1 MTLNNATDICHCPAK
16 PGNEAVLQPTEK
28 PDPPRKKSEYFRTDP
43 TSPLLHY
50 LDSRRTESVQRQ
62 SFKKKTMIKDVWREL
77 MGKGLTKFKTS
88 FQFMFFMSKR
98 WTSPILDFLNFLL

>member
-1 MTLNNATDICHCPAK
+1 MTLNNATDICHFNTISRNEVVIVAK

-50 LDSRRTESVQRQ
+50 LDSRRTEYVQPQ
-62 SFKKKTMIKDVWREL
+62 SFKKNDDQRCIAGTDGERVDKI
-77 MGKGLTKFKTS
+77 
-88 FQFMFFMSKR
+88 
-98 WTSPILDFLNFLL
+98 

>member
-62 SFKKKTMIKDVWREL
+62 SFKKKNDDQRCMAGTDGERVDKI
-77 MGKGLTKFKTS
+77 
-88 FQFMFFMSKR
+88 
-98 WTSPILDFLNFLL
+98 